1 MSKPSVII
9 GGIIVL
15 LSVLGGFFFLYLQQH
30 KNVPI
35 EYTSSETISKKLTEK
50 STDYAKAKEY
60 QKNERYDLAQEYYE
74 KSLAHAEDRHQL
86 SQIKLDIAVMN
97 EIRGQ
102 YRDAIKQ
109 LKELAADTGNSS
121 LLRAYAIQEIG
132 MMYYRYF
139 SSEIQSETFKDTPY
153 NSFINDGTV
162 NMAYTRL
169 FEYAAHFYPLGN
181 SEAQIASGYARALTE
196 ELKGATTSPLGV
208 AYIARIVK
216 SLQAADADISRI
228 ETVGEG
234 AVMIPDLLARQG
246 SAISRLEYLGVIK
259 NGEAETYYQRAL
271 AYSLK
276 TNHLPGSYT
285 SFTYAQFLLSRFG
298 AARAEDIRSILHPF
312 RVGNEKEVYNTIVDY
327 FRMVRTDS
335 RFARTKKQI
344 IKMGNIAPDFQ
355 TYLYSLGWQSSDFK

>member
-1 MSKPSVII
+1 MSKSSVIT
-9 GGIIVL
+9 GGSIILLGVL
-15 LSVLGGFFFLYLQQH
+15 CSIFFLYYQY

-35 EYTSSETISKKLTEK
+35 QYSSDQTISTVLDKKN
-50 STDYAKAKEY
+50 TDYAKAREY
-60 QKNERYDLAQEYYE
+60 QKNEQYNLAQEYYE
-74 KSLAHAEDRHQL
+74 KSLAQAKDRHQL

-109 LKELAADTGNSS
+109 LKELAADTNNSS
-121 LLRAYAIQEIG
+121 LLRAYAVQEIG

-139 SSEIQSETFKDTPY
+139 SSEIQSETFTDTPY
-153 NSFINDGTV
+153 NSFINDGNV

-169 FEYAAHFYPLGN
+169 FEYAANIYPLGN
-181 SEAQIASGYARALTE
+181 SEARIASGYAEALIE
-196 ELKGATTSPLGV
+196 ELRGATTSPQGKI
-208 AYIARIVK
+208 YIARIVQ

-246 SAISRLEYLGVIK
+246 SAISRLEYLGVMK
-259 NGEAETYYQRAL
+259 SGTAETYYQRAL

-276 TNHLPGSYT
+276 TDHLPGSFT
-285 SFTYAQFLLSRFG
+285 SFTYAQFLISRFG
-298 AARAEDIRSILHPF
+298 EARAQDVKNVLAPF
-312 RVGNEKEVYNTIVDY
+312 RVGNEKEIYNTIADY

-344 IKMGNIAPDFQ
+344 ISMGNIAPDFQ
-355 TYLYSLGWQSSDFK
+355 VYLYSLGWQTSDFK